1 MAGGFYILRYTLCDR
16 VVSKNHTE
24 RARLLQQV
32 TEHGFINDYSGVR
45 ISKTGK
51 RFVIEQA
58 TVWNLI
64 GTAGTICGQA
74 ATFSRWRYTR

>member
-1 MAGGFYILRYTLCDR
+1 M
-16 VVSKNHTE
+16 VSKNHTE